1 MGVYFKRKSPQREV
15 YGGINRHSNTKN
27 TTNNDSDIFI
37 SKGLYIP
44 PPGELACT
52 PNINHQTEKVR
63 GGINRHSNTK
73 NTTNNDSDIFNSKG
87 LYIPPTNWH
96 VLRIQA

>member
-1 MGVYFKRKSPQREV
+1 MVVLIDTQIPKIQR
-15 YGGINRHSNTKN
+15 
-27 TTNNDSDIFI
+27 TTTVIFLSQRDCI
-37 SKGLYIP
+37 FP

-96 VLRIQA
+96 VLQA